1 MTITLATRPTIVDRV
16 LPRSLATDIALIALG
31 AAATAVSAQLVIPAS
46 PVPFTFQTM
55 AVLLVGATLG
65 SVRGALSMLLYLA
78 VGILGVPVFSDARH
92 GIEVVFGATGG
103 FLLGFVAA
111 AAVIGAL
118 AERKW
123 SSHVVKMFAS
133 YVIST
138 AIVYAFGIPVLGA
151 VAFSGDLS
159 AAAILMSNY
168 LIWDALK
175 AIAAAL
181 ILPIAWKGVQAIR
194 R

>member
-16 LPRSLATDIALIALG
+16 FPRSLATDIALIALG

-78 VGILGVPVFSDARH
+78 VGVLGVPVFSDARH

-159 AAAILMSNY
+159 AAASLMSNY

>member
-1 MTITLATRPTIVDRV
+1 MTITLAARPTIVDRV
-16 LPRSLATDIALIALG
+16 FPRSLATDIALIALG

-78 VGILGVPVFSDARH
+78 VGVLGVPVFSDARH

-123 SSHVVKMFAS
+123 SSHFVKMFAS

-138 AIVYAFGIPVLGA
+138 AVIYAFGIPVLGA

-159 AAAILMSNY
+159 AAASLMSNY

>member
-159 AAAILMSNY
+159 AAASLMSNY

>member
-138 AIVYAFGIPVLGA
+138 AIVYAFGIPVLAA

>member
-1 MTITLATRPTIVDRV
+1 MTITLAARPTIVDRV
-16 LPRSLATDIALIALG
+16 FPRSLATDIALIALG

-78 VGILGVPVFSDARH
+78 VGVLGVPVFSDARH

-159 AAAILMSNY
+159 AAASLMSNY